1 MAIGIGGKG
10 GKDGKGG
17 AQQVGDLGVTSPGL
31 VFSSLGLGKNSPGL
45 VKGKRRMWNKEKLL
59 FLLPFAYAYAL
70 LFFLIKKKFFF
81 FILFFFFF
89 VSSLFLLC
97 AVWCVAR
104 CAKGCVQGCY
114 GVVVKFLVFIAFG
127 MCFGC
132 VSCVC
137 HTVPSG
143 VPPVCA
149 FRGLFRDTKKPR
161 CLMRT
166 NGAQGVSQRKIISRH
181 RPILHRA

>member
-1 MAIGIGGKG
+1 MAIGNGGKG
-10 GKDGKGG
+10 GKGG

-45 VKGKRRMWNKEKLL
+45 VKGKRRMRNKEKLL

-89 VSSLFLLC
+89 VSSLCRLVCSAVCQGVC
-97 AVWCVAR
+97 ARVLRRGCEMTGFHSVW
-104 CAKGCVQGCY
+104 Y
-114 GVVVKFLVFIAFG
+114 VFRV
-127 MCFGC
+127 C
-132 VSCVC
+132 VSGVC
-137 HTVPSG
+137 HSVPSG

-149 FRGLFRDTKKPR
+149 AGGAFRGIKKPR
-161 CLMRT
+161 CLMVA